1 MLILYKFCKLLI
13 KLVCDGFLISIS
25 YFFQELFGEFGAL
38 RKAFIHY
45 DKSGRSLGTA
55 NVIYERRVDA
65 VRAMKQY
72 NNVPLDGRCACWSLV
87 LIHHHWTMN
96 THDCLYTQ
104 D

>member
-1 MLILYKFCKLLI
+1 MVKLFC
-13 KLVCDGFLISIS
+13 V
-25 YFFQELFGEFGAL
+25 QELFGEFGAL

-72 NNVPLDGRCACWSLV
+72 NNVPLDGKYMSSSIIFGCEQQICTSHHRGYGSLRIV
-87 LIHHHWTMN
+87 VFKNW
-96 THDCLYTQ
+96 Q
-104 D
+104 